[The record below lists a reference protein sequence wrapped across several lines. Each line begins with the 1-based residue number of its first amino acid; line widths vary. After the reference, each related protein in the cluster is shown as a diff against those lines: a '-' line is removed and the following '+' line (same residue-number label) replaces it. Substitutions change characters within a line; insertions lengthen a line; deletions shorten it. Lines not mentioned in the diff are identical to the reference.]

1 MVVVVVVCIY
11 IYTYIAKAESE
22 VQEESI
28 KWIGRPVT
36 MTGGIRTGTSS
47 ESQTERVADFG
58 GCK

>member
-1 MVVVVVVCIY
+1 MYIY
-11 IYTYIAKAESE
+11 IDERTQWSAKAESE

-47 ESQTERVADFG
+47 ENQTERVADFG